1 MEDRETVTTTT
12 FDDHERV
19 LWVGKAAAYRDS
31 FASLCA
37 HPAGPLLDAAAVGEG
52 VRVLDV
58 GTGTGTV
65 AALACARA
73 AKVTAVDA
81 EPSMLEIAR
90 RRASD
95 AETRQ
100 AVLPRLPFPDGCFD
114 AVVANFVINHVG
126 DPGAAVREMRRVVRP
141 GGRLAVTIWP
151 YPSPPAQQLWNTIF
165 DAAGVQR
172 PTDLPKVAPDKDF
185 PRNRDGLTGLL
196 DQAGLIDVRCE
207 LLTWTHRTHP
217 DTWWAGPASG
227 LGTPGTLLRRQNPA
241 TIARIK
247 HHYDQHTATYRDA
260 DGQLGLPTAALL
272 AAASVR

>member
-1 MEDRETVTTTT
+1 MTTTA

-19 LWVGKAAAYRDS
+19 RWAGKAAAYQDS

-37 HPAGPLLDAAAVGEG
+37 HPASSLLDAAGVGRG

-65 AALACARA
+65 AVLACARA

-81 EPSMLEIAR
+81 EPGMLEVAR
-90 RRASD
+90 RRAPD
-95 AETRQ
+95 AVTRH
-100 AVLPRLPFPDGCFD
+100 AVLPHLPFPDACFD

-126 DPGAAVREMRRVVRP
+126 DPSAAIREMRRVVRP

-165 DAAGVQR
+165 EAAGVQR
-172 PTDLPKVAPDKDF
+172 PTDLPRVAPDKDF
-185 PRNRDGLTGLL
+185 TRDCDGLAGLL
-196 DQAGLIDVRCE
+196 DQAGLTDVRCD
-207 LLTWTHRTHP
+207 LLTWTHRTQP

-227 LGTPGTLLRRQNPA
+227 LGTAGTLLRRQDPT
-241 TIARIK
+241 TIARIR
-247 HHYDQHTATYRDA
+247 HHYDQHTAAYRGA
-260 DGQLGLPTAALL
+260 DGALGLPTAALL
-272 AAASVR
+272 ASATVP